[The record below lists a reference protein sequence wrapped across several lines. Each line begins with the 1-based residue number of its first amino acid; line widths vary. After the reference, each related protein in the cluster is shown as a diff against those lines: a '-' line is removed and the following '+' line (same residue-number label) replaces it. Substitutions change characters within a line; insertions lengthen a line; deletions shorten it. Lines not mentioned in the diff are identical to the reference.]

1 MNKKLMTVTGCMAL
15 ILGFAVAG
23 ETTTKKMPSLMEET
37 KTCCASEKNMEFRI
51 GPAFNVI
58 DATTTKT
65 GRRSQGFN
73 LSDLGFDDVNYGLKT
88 SFDWEFSN
96 KWHWNSDFTWNH
108 YDQSGTTEK
117 DLTFGSGVQLVK
129 GSRMKAEAEV
139 YQLETRIGY
148 DVFKNKS
155 FSLTPYVGLSGV
167 LVDAKVSTLSGSV
180 KREQGKISVIDQTKV
195 NTENSSFGNYLV
207 GFETQYRIIQ
217 PVYVGFDFGG
227 YYLDQYWGGVGKGYV
242 GYDINETWTVRVGAD
257 SQYVNFDLKKIEGD
271 GFSTTGYVQLGMK
284 F

>member
-1 MNKKLMTVTGCMAL
+1 MNKKILGGCFAL
-15 ILGFAVAG
+15 IAGFSFAG
-23 ETTTKKMPSLMEET
+23 ESTIKKMPTIMDDAKS
-37 KTCCASEKNMEFRI
+37 CCASEKNMEFRV
-51 GPAFNVI
+51 GPAFNYI
-58 DATTTKT
+58 DATAKKT

-88 SFDWEFSN
+88 SFDWEFAN

-108 YDQSGTTEK
+108 FDQNGSLKK
-117 DLTFGSGVQLVK
+117 DLTFGSGNQTLK
-129 GSRMKAEAEV
+129 GSRMKAEVEA

-167 LVDAKVSTLSGSV
+167 LVDAKISTLSGSV
-180 KREQGKISVIDQTKV
+180 RREQGRVSVIDTTKT

-217 PVYVGFDFGG
+217 PVYIGFDFGG
-227 YYLDQYWGGVGKGYV
+227 YYLDSYFGGVGKGYV
-242 GYDINETWTVRVGAD
+242 GYDINETWTVRVGVD
-257 SQYVNFDLKKIEGD
+257 SQYVNYDLKKIEGD
-271 GFSTTGYVQLGMK
+271 GFSTTGFAQLGVK